1 MQQLERIRQNYLEL
15 LMTINSSILKDPVLA
30 TTDRYDL
37 DRKPILTFDTS
48 KQCRIEQF
56 FTNDD
61 FQNEDYDKLRK
72 DNEYLKEE
80 LKNSHNPENE
90 KKAKIYCPRR
100 YLIMT
105 KEAIDECNEKK
116 LCLQRLRLKRDDLFE
131 KLKTR
136 ESEMSKKVTTKII
149 NQKIMLWLFFFL

>member
-15 LMTINSSILKDPVLA
+15 LMTTNSSILKDPVLA

-37 DRKPILTFDTS
+37 GRKPILTFDTS

-80 LKNSHNPENE
+80 LENSHNPENE
-90 KKAKIYCPRR
+90 KKAKIYSHDGISSW
-100 YLIMT
+100 L
-105 KEAIDECNEKK
+105 KK
-116 LCLQRLRLKRDDLFE
+116 QLMSAMKRNYAYRD
-131 KLKTR
+131 
-136 ESEMSKKVTTKII
+136 
-149 NQKIMLWLFFFL
+149 